1 MTFLAG
7 NGETAALAAWKGLKA
22 QGAPNLY
29 VIEGGMNGWL
39 EKYAVPACVA
49 EPAAPASGAVVGTSA
64 TTSPDAAEAPR
75 FRFAYATGA
84 SLPAAWPELPH
95 SRAFRS
101 PCEAVVSGGAGGHEG
116 TTWPAYAFAKKVKL
130 QSKAAVKGGCG

>member
-1 MTFLAG
+1 MTKTDSEYNLTISQFGQLI
-7 NGETAALAAWKGLKA
+7 
-22 QGAPNLY
+22 GAS
-29 VIEGGMNGWL
+29 
-39 EKYAVPACVA
+39 
-49 EPAAPASGAVVGTSA
+49 AS
-64 TTSPDAAEAPR
+64 TSPQAADAPR

-101 PCEAVVSGGAGGHEG
+101 PCEEPISVRASGHEG
-116 TTWPAYAFAKKVKL
+116 TIWPAYAFAKKVKL